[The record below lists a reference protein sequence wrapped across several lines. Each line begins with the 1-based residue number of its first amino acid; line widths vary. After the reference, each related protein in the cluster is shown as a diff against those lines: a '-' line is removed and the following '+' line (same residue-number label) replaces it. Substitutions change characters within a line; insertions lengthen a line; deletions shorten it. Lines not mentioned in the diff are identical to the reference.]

1 MKEKFIP
8 MTIANLIDFALDIRY
23 RKDSMLGTREDLEFL
38 KKKKKQSFIVSF
50 FKN

>member
-8 MTIANLIDFALDIRY
+8 MNVANLIDFALDIRY
-23 RKDSMLGTREDLEFL
+23 RKDSMLGTKEDLEFL
-38 KKKKKQSFIVSF
+38 KKKKQSFIVSF